1 MKSPRGDGVA
11 EGTDGRHGLCPSQ
24 GSWAEANLHLL
35 LLRGRE
41 RSRESRSSAL
51 PPGHKAPAPFPLIS
65 LPSCSLWTEIQCK
78 GRPCVWRSACG
89 WRHSNSIIQPFFFP
103 LWDQRY
109 LNLKF
114 KRKEKPQS
122 KCVLI
127 SFQIIFFTLSHRYS
141 SKFYVLVF
149 LLNLNIEKQRL
160 SSYSFS
166 LEQHKRK
173 SSMCLIMS

>member
-1 MKSPRGDGVA
+1 MEGMGSVLPRAAGLKQISTCYCSEGGRGAGRAGQALFLQDTKLLPLFLLSPF
-11 EGTDGRHGLCPSQ
+11 P
-24 GSWAEANLHLL
+24 
-35 LLRGRE
+35 
-41 RSRESRSSAL
+41 
-51 PPGHKAPAPFPLIS
+51 PAPS
-65 LPSCSLWTEIQCK
+65 EQIQCK

-89 WRHSNSIIQPFFFP
+89 WRHSNSIVHPFFFP